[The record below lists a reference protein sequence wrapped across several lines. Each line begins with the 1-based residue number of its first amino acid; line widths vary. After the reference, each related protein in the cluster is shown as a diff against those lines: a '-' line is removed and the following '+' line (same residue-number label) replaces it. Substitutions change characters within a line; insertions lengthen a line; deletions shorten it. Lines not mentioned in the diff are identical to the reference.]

1 MSVQDMIYHGDHF
14 LTDMSVVQTAI
25 LEALDQRQAEER
37 NVIIDIIQTS
47 QNSAAIVRE
56 AKKMTTQVTIIVS
69 TLL

>member
-1 MSVQDMIYHGDHF
+1 MQDMIYHGDHF

-56 AKKMTTQVTIIVS
+56 AKKMTTQVTIFVS

>member
-1 MSVQDMIYHGDHF
+1 MQDMIYHGDRF

-47 QNSAAIVRE
+47 HNSAAIVRE

>member
-1 MSVQDMIYHGDHF
+1 
-14 LTDMSVVQTAI
+14 MSVVQTAI

>member
-1 MSVQDMIYHGDHF
+1 MSVQDMIYHGDRF

>member
-1 MSVQDMIYHGDHF
+1 MIYHGDHF

>member
-1 MSVQDMIYHGDHF
+1 MQDMIYHGDRF

>member
-1 MSVQDMIYHGDHF
+1 MQDMIYHGDHF
-14 LTDMSVVQTAI
+14 LTNMSVVQTAI

>member
-1 MSVQDMIYHGDHF
+1 MQDMIYHGDGF
-14 LTDMSVVQTAI
+14 LTDMSVVHTAI

>member
-1 MSVQDMIYHGDHF
+1 MQDMIYHGDRF

-47 QNSAAIVRE
+47 QNSAAIIRE